1 MMCEQNES
9 INKGIEILK
18 RNEKEI
24 TELKGIITE
33 MRKKIH
39 QRYSKTD
46 LSRQK
51 KETVYLKINQCILSN
66 LRKRIKKFEKKES

>member
-39 QRYSKTD
+39 
-46 LSRQK
+46 
-51 KETVYLKINQCILSN
+51 
-66 LRKRIKKFEKKES
+66 